1 MGQHH
6 RYGQLNQRRRKMN
19 YIMREYITK
28 EECLQLVKKC
38 VEYIDKLPEVDEV
51 IYVANAAKYSYD
63 IMKILTKRKNIF
75 NDLYIDCKSYK
86 GTKLQVPVI
95 VGQSFEPDLIRDKTV
110 VLYDTIL
117 DTATTF
123 SACVRHLLEM
133 RVGRIYPCFMFERS
147 TRQYGFERFTAKVIG
162 DEFIVGWG
170 LDFDG
175 KYRNIDMVYKLEEV
189 NI

>member
-1 MGQHH
+1 
-6 RYGQLNQRRRKMN
+6 MN

-38 VEYIDKLPEVDEV
+38 VEYIDELPEVDEV
-51 IYVANAAKYSYD
+51 IYIAKAAKYSYD
-63 IMKILTKRKNIF
+63 IMKTLTRRKNIF

-86 GTKLQVPVI
+86 GTKPRSAPTVTELNFDNKAI
-95 VGQSFEPDLIRDKTV
+95 EGKTV

-117 DTATTF
+117 DTGATF
-123 SACVRHLLEM
+123 SVCVRHLLEM

-147 TRQYGFERFTAKVIG
+147 SRQYGFERFTAKAIG

-175 KYRNIDMVYKLEEV
+175 KYRSMNMIYKLEEV